1 MAEDSS
7 NWRDTLYI
15 WDGIT
20 SSTTDGVPV
29 DDTDASTSTSTSTG
43 TGTGKDITPTTTT
56 TTEHHHH
63 HPLLSW
69 KGTWVPIT
77 NCPDAT
83 KADVPKRN
91 AFKEFIDSDFKFTV
105 SGTAIPTVIATT
117 ATPTTGEG
125 EGIKKGDNE
134 EEEDHFFVAKLT
146 EGEGWDM
153 KVDNDDDDDDDSN
166 HNEKKGRMM
175 KKKKYQDETHDVLV
189 KKLRWSGNDCDQSE
203 YLIVAK
209 GMNEFGPFI
218 SVGWQRPGCRWTVA
232 RRYLQ
237 VSSSFDTNDA
247 NDTNDT
253 NDDPRMYWS
262 LMELYHAVLKE
273 SIETMPETGQLRL
286 KIPPWQ
292 LSIMHV
298 NYQQQQLPQEP
309 ESNSNNSDDGGKR
322 KRQKTTTTAVDK

>member
-1 MAEDSS
+1 M
-7 NWRDTLYI
+7 
-15 WDGIT
+15 
-20 SSTTDGVPV
+20 
-29 DDTDASTSTSTSTG
+29 G
-43 TGTGKDITPTTTT
+43 TTTTT
-56 TTEHHHH
+56 TTEHRHH

-69 KGTWVPIT
+69 EGTWVPIK

-105 SGTAIPTVIATT
+105 SGIAIPTVLATW
-117 ATPTTGEG
+117 ATPTTGKGEG
-125 EGIKKGDNE
+125 EGTKKGKNE
-134 EEEDHFFVAKLT
+134 EEEEGHFFVTKLT
-146 EGEGWDM
+146 KGEGWDM
-153 KVDNDDDDDDDSN
+153 KVDNDDDDDDSN

-237 VSSSFDTNDA
+237 VSSAYDTNDP
-247 NDTNDT
+247 

-262 LMELYHAVLKE
+262 LMELYRAVLKE

-292 LSIMHV
+292 SSIMHV
-298 NYQQQQLPQEP
+298 NYQQQQYPHDRRVIVIITTMEG
-309 ESNSNNSDDGGKR
+309 NVNVR
-322 KRQKTTTTAVDK
+322 KQQ

>member
-153 KVDNDDDDDDDSN
+153 KVDNDDDDDDDDSRDDHLAAKAMCTQGIGVDSN
-166 HNEKKGRMM
+166 SCDSDHDSSHERRNSRLSSLFWNNEDEDDAQLHQSVIDLEM
-175 KKKKYQDETHDVLV
+175 KSIKETSKFDMPEDVYAFIITSAVWSPSFLFACYVIVIKYIVYAALLTGINIQNFEGADKTATAV
-189 KKLRWSGNDCDQSE
+189 KFFLIPVAIAMQNDLMEVYSGISNVKYDQSALE
-203 YLIVAK
+203 
-209 GMNEFGPFI
+209 I
-218 SVGWQRPGCRWTVA
+218 SKYAT
-232 RRYLQ
+232 
-237 VSSSFDTNDA
+237 
-247 NDTNDT
+247 
-253 NDDPRMYWS
+253 YW
-262 LMELYHAVLKE
+262 
-273 SIETMPETGQLRL
+273 
-286 KIPPWQ
+286 
-292 LSIMHV
+292 
-298 NYQQQQLPQEP
+298 
-309 ESNSNNSDDGGKR
+309 
-322 KRQKTTTTAVDK
+322 

>member
-1 MAEDSS
+1 MTDSG

-20 SSTTDGVPV
+20 STTVN
-29 DDTDASTSTSTSTG
+29 TSTSKA
-43 TGTGKDITPTTTT
+43 KDTTTQ
-56 TTEHHHH
+56 H
-63 HPLLSW
+63 HPLISW
-69 KGTWVPIT
+69 EGTWVPIT
-77 NCPDAT
+77 NMPDAT

-91 AFKEFIDSDFKFTV
+91 AFKEFVDSDFKFTV
-105 SGTAIPTVIATT
+105 SGIATPTVIATATATAT
-117 ATPTTGEG
+117 ATPTAGKGKGEG
-125 EGIKKGDNE
+125 KEKNNNK
-134 EEEDHFFVAKLT
+134 EEDHLFVAKLT
-146 EGEGWDM
+146 EGKGWDM
-153 KVDNDDDDDDDSN
+153 QVDDDDDDDDN
-166 HNEKKGRMM
+166 NDNKKKNEKKVMI
-175 KKKKYQDETHDVLV
+175 KKKKHQDETHDVLV

-237 VSSSFDTNDA
+237 VSSSFDNND
-247 NDTNDT
+247 DKD

-262 LMELYHAVLKE
+262 LMELYRAVLNE

-292 LSIMHV
+292 SSIMHV
-298 NYQQQQLPQEP
+298 KYQQQQHHQQEHD
-309 ESNSNNSDDGGKR
+309 SNSNSNDEDGGGER
-322 KRQKTTTTAVDK
+322 KRQKTTTSTITTTN